1 MRRAVT
7 AAVCCVLL
15 LFAACRKETPSPS
28 SSGKPSRSGTA
39 VLPGDARN
47 AEIDTHVDVRHHTP
61 FFMKKSM
68 LGTKLAADG
77 TVESDNATVPHGQP
91 VYLTLWL
98 KESPAG
104 LQTSV
109 KWYGKDGKVMKHDQH
124 SMNGATTVTFTL
136 DDPKLAPGTYR
147 VEGLWGGNLAA
158 DKSFDVV
165 AAPAASSHKGK
176 KK

>member
-1 MRRAVT
+1 MRSAVT
-7 AAVCCVLL
+7 VLSVLL
-15 LFAACRKETPSPS
+15 LVSACRKETPAPGPS
-28 SSGKPSRSGTA
+28 GTPSRSGTA

-47 AEIDTHVDVRHHTP
+47 AQIDTHVDVRHQTP
-61 FFMKKSM
+61 FFMQKSM

-77 TVESDNATVPHGQP
+77 TVESDNATVPQGQP

-104 LQTSV
+104 LQTTV
-109 KWYGKDGKVMKHDQH
+109 KWYGKDGKVMKHEQH
-124 SMNGATTVTFTL
+124 AMNGGKTVTFTL
-136 DDPKLAPGTYR
+136 SDPKLAAGTYR

-165 AAPAASSHKGK
+165 AAQPAAHKAK
-176 KK
+176 KR